1 MKNIRDILALSLTA
15 SLAVSIRKRSVS
27 SMPSKPMRVERRT
40 SKGLS
45 RPP

>member
-1 MKNIRDILALSLTA
+1 MMNINEPHGSPF
-15 SLAVSIRKRSVS
+15 VSIRKRSVS
-27 SMPSKPMRVERRT
+27 SIPSKPMRVERRT